1 MAYKLLAD
9 TRALKALISTASD
22 LLPVSRTI
30 HQIAEE
36 SKRMLDESNRTPAAA
51 PPGAAQRFLE
61 QNGVDTGRLD
71 PSAYEFTRVE
81 GDEAPSPPLG
91 IKENLE
97 AILTNHENLVMDEVI
112 DEANQRIFDDFEVLL
127 FKEFRREHDEW
138 RTKELEK
145 HVHGLDSVYGHG
157 PAAAAGYAG
166 AAAMDTTSGQPSRG
180 RSKRSVA
187 FASALKSLWEE
198 RARGGAAGG
207 GGEHGSMAGSL
218 LTKWKDVAEK
228 PEHLETDDSSRK
240 LANCWKLLQSI
251 SDAAGVQPQ
260 RSTDTA
266 ADAERRLSMLRG
278 TTAHLGRQQ
287 QKALEVEISRHEAAA
302 ARGNYPGLQF
312 VAAAKVRL
320 DQRLDQRVDAEKL
333 STQRVHLFHEGR
345 PVSETPLW
353 RTVYW
358 CLRCGDVAAAFG
370 LMDTGRKDPAH
381 SATSW
386 QALYELAKQLGELDV
401 VRPAGSLVATAGG
414 LLPLGMRSTQ
424 DLAGAIAAA
433 RDEYWAP
440 QQPPRDKW
448 MNAVYSVLAAPQPEA
463 KLDDLLE
470 LRPGQMTI
478 EDWLWHRMWMVRVQL
493 SEGPA
498 GMPASSAP
506 LDDLQRL
513 VFEQWG
519 EAHFNQGGQTPL
531 LFVSVL
537 LHSLQFERALEFL
550 YRQSQYT
557 DEAVH
562 LALALEHAGLLPH
575 WRGHKAILERHADGL
590 VHEDALSVLHYLFLL
605 DGFVPSGETERL
617 AVDTLVDANKVDVL
631 TKDPTA
637 LAFLNKPTLRRL
649 RVEAACKLHRKQRTP
664 AEQRTPA
671 GRMQA
676 LELLFVAEAYD
687 ELAQLLIEM
696 LCDALL
702 GSPVANPI
710 LGEQGGAAFGPGGP
724 VAPDPTTEEL
734 ALKLREDARDFLQTP
749 GFKDAA
755 ETQHQARMLE
765 LVLQVAEVQ
774 CELHPVHIT
783 LALHASAHHGAP
795 LSPQVQYAAAEW
807 RKERAGADPQRAR
820 RELTKTLDK
829 LEQLGLLLPSQPSE
843 VDAAQADFRL
853 LSSQVQRLTPPL
865 ILSAMEATHAKFVIL
880 RGSRWDYRA
889 PSAGDADLAR
899 ELGRLRDRAEA
910 LVGFAAVTCLGQHLN
925 VGNAAMPQ
933 RASQQLATWLAE
945 IS

>member
-1 MAYKLLAD
+1 MAYNLLAD
-9 TRALKALISTASD
+9 TRALQALISTASD

-36 SKRMLDESNRTPAAA
+36 SQRMLDESNRTPAAA

-358 CLRCGDVAAAFG
+358 CLRCDDVAAAFG
-370 LMDTGRKDPAH
+370 LMDTGRKDPA
-381 SATSW
+381 ATSW
-386 QALYELAKQLGELDV
+386 QALYELAKHLG
-401 VRPAGSLVATAGG
+401 LVATAGG
-414 LLPLGMRSTQ
+414 LLPLGLRSTQ

-463 KLDDLLE
+463 KLDDLLG
-470 LRPGQMTI
+470 PGQMTI

-734 ALKLREDARDFLQTP
+734 ALRLREDARYFLQTP

-774 CELHPVHIT
+774 
-783 LALHASAHHGAP
+783 
-795 LSPQVQYAAAEW
+795 YAAAEW
-807 RKERAGADPQRAR
+807 RKERAGADPQRAQ

>member
-1 MAYKLLAD
+1 M
-9 TRALKALISTASD
+9 
-22 LLPVSRTI
+22 
-30 HQIAEE
+30 
-36 SKRMLDESNRTPAAA
+36 
-51 PPGAAQRFLE
+51 
-61 QNGVDTGRLD
+61 
-71 PSAYEFTRVE
+71 
-81 GDEAPSPPLG
+81 
-91 IKENLE
+91 
-97 AILTNHENLVMDEVI
+97 
-112 DEANQRIFDDFEVLL
+112 
-127 FKEFRREHDEW
+127 
-138 RTKELEK
+138 
-145 HVHGLDSVYGHG
+145 
-157 PAAAAGYAG
+157 
-166 AAAMDTTSGQPSRG
+166 
-180 RSKRSVA
+180 
-187 FASALKSLWEE
+187 
-198 RARGGAAGG
+198 
-207 GGEHGSMAGSL
+207 
-218 LTKWKDVAEK
+218 
-228 PEHLETDDSSRK
+228 
-240 LANCWKLLQSI
+240 
-251 SDAAGVQPQ
+251 
-260 RSTDTA
+260 
-266 ADAERRLSMLRG
+266 
-278 TTAHLGRQQ
+278 
-287 QKALEVEISRHEAAA
+287 
-302 ARGNYPGLQF
+302 
-312 VAAAKVRL
+312 
-320 DQRLDQRVDAEKL
+320 
-333 STQRVHLFHEGR
+333 
-345 PVSETPLW
+345 
-353 RTVYW
+353 
-358 CLRCGDVAAAFG
+358 
-370 LMDTGRKDPAH
+370 
-381 SATSW
+381 
-386 QALYELAKQLGELDV
+386 
-401 VRPAGSLVATAGG
+401 
-414 LLPLGMRSTQ
+414 
-424 DLAGAIAAA
+424 
-433 RDEYWAP
+433 
-440 QQPPRDKW
+440 
-448 MNAVYSVLAAPQPEA
+448 YSVLAAPQPEA
-463 KLDDLLE
+463 KLDDLLG
-470 LRPGQMTI
+470 PGQMTI

-498 GMPASSAP
+498 GMPSSSAP

-774 CELHPVHIT
+774 
-783 LALHASAHHGAP
+783 
-795 LSPQVQYAAAEW
+795 YAAAEW